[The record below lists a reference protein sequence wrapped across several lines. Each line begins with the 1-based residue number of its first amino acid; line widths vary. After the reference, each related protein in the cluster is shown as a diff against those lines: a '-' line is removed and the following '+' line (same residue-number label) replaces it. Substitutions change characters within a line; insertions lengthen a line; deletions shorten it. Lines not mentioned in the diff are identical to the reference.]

1 EEHAYSPYELEVFAY
16 VGLAYYDDDNDGFY
30 NDPSPGS
37 GFASY
42 DFTTGNYPT
51 LYDNNAP
58 NGFPQEIGAL
68 VQMQPF
74 IINPMTGFLMED
86 TDAHLPIDDGS
97 QNPKPYATN
106 DGFRFPGGLTQ
117 QEEDL
122 LKQYGKVF
130 FYEVNI
136 FENGN
141 LIDHAVLY
149 PEVETLAA
157 GHPDWKPAETTPGS
171 TVQMQGIA
179 PSLGTAFDLFYYR
192 NISLPNGTEW
202 DVMNP

>member
-1 EEHAYSPYELEVFAY
+1 
-16 VGLAYYDDDNDGFY
+16 
-30 NDPSPGS
+30 
-37 GFASY
+37 
-42 DFTTGNYPT
+42 
-51 LYDNNAP
+51 
-58 NGFPQEIGAL
+58 
-68 VQMQPF
+68 MQPF

-192 NISLPNGTEW
+192 NTNLLNGTDW
-202 DVMNP
+202 DPTRPKDANECDSREVVFRVSPSLSRHNITGGSVPKILYVGFSQNPFTFWQNSSLNLMTY